1 MYHGQTRRQSK
12 SIQGARRFCGRAR
25 INIMTDR
32 CSLQKTQLRQS
43 TAACMAN
50 SINARRWQI
59 IHINTHKQP
68 NINHICIVCANK
80 QTYKTFATLNHVL
93 GKNIVAC
100 EQTSSLFTRICR
112 KWATKTK
119 TITIT
124 SCVYFYFFI
133 GSLSVLSGAAG
144 ACVCAMGER
153 TLNFVWRGKR
163 MHGKPCSVLKVV
175 L

>member
-1 MYHGQTRRQSK
+1 MEPKRQKNTLVHLIKNGNQSSLFLLQGLKVLGMQTRRQSK

-112 KWATKTK
+112 K
-119 TITIT
+119 
-124 SCVYFYFFI
+124 
-133 GSLSVLSGAAG
+133 
-144 ACVCAMGER
+144 
-153 TLNFVWRGKR
+153 
-163 MHGKPCSVLKVV
+163 
-175 L
+175 